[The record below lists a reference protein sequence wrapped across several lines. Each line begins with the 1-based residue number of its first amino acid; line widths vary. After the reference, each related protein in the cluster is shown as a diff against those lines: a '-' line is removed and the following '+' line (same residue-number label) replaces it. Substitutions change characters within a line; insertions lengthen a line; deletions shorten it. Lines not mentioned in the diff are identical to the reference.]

1 MGDLQRARRL
11 VEESLSV
18 RRMAGTRFGIAHSL
32 GLLGQVALAEG
43 RHAEARAC
51 LVESLQL
58 HHDVGDRFELAAS
71 LEWLAALAAAQAQPQ
86 HALHLA
92 GAAAAL
98 REAAGNPLSPMDR
111 MDLERWLI
119 PVEEAPAGIDVA
131 TAWTFGR
138 TMSVDAA
145 VALAAAGPPLAS
157 QTMRDKRQRMG
168 GLSIREQAVTELVAR
183 GFTNRQIA
191 AELTLSERTAEWHV
205 ANILGKL
212 GMDSRSQVAAWAVQQ
227 RVGPSTSADITT

>member
-1 MGDLQRARRL
+1 
-11 VEESLSV
+11 V
-18 RRMAGTRFGIAHSL
+18 RRALGTRFGIARSL

-43 RHAEARAC
+43 RLDEGRVN

-71 LEWLAALAAAQAQPQ
+71 LEGLGALAAAQSQPR

-98 REAAGNPLSPMDR
+98 REAAGNPLSQMDR
-111 MDLERWLI
+111 MDLEDWLI
-119 PVEEAPAGIDVA
+119 PLKKAPGGVDVA
-131 TAWTFGR
+131 MAWTTGR
-138 TMSVDAA
+138 AMSADAA
-145 VALAAAGPPLAS
+145 VALAVAGPPLES
-157 QTMRDKRQRMG
+157 ENRREKRERTSV
-168 GLSIREQAVTELVAR
+168 LSIREQAVVELIAR

-205 ANILGKL
+205 ANVLGKL
-212 GMDSRSQVAAWAVQQ
+212 GMDSRSQVAAWAVTQ
-227 RVGPSTSADITT
+227 RLSAGTSAGRRGRAE